1 MSKRS
6 DKGDLTG
13 LAEDIEAVFE
23 KHGFSEPALGV
34 AFTLPENRRKAHWVT
49 NVPREQGVQLFG
61 ATAEQ
66 MQAERN

>member
-1 MSKRS
+1 MSKLS

-23 KHGFSEPALGV
+23 KHGFSDPALGV
-34 AFTLPENRRKAHWVT
+34 AFTLPENRRHVHWVT
-49 NVPREQGVQLFG
+49 NVSREQGIQLFG